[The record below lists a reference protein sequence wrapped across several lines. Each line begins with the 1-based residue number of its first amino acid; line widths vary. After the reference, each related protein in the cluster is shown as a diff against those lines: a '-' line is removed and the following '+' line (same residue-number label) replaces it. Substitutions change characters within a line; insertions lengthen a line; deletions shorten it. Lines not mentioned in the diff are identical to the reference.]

1 MAIRKSKNSP
11 LLDMGSHYKLLK
23 KYEKWEATLKNP
35 KYIDLCFRLGKSCVE
50 LDERKKALE
59 IFQEMV
65 DTAQEIDFKLTFE
78 QMILFSE
85 MLIKPESNGAPVLD
99 KYKKDLDPSQQDI
112 YRLGWICNSLD
123 EMKSRNFRPKQI
135 TECEA
140 HAAIAYY
147 RCQNYR
153 GAYNYF
159 MKSLDYKSRN
169 LSDGI
174 LFDFISCGVDNM
186 IMLNKKEELLQF
198 YKIRSQY
205 GNNNCSESH
214 VNDMIALFALDWELY
229 KHENLEDSPYF
240 SEIVKSIDKLVNNGT
255 HLPNDVDHLYVDFS
269 LSLLNLGILSDWVL
283 KLLAAYNTETAKSN
297 GIFRYHYSKMKYYFM
312 IGGKYNKMAVVHG
325 NTAMTIYENDIV
337 LRGQADPD
345 NNMGEFIEFKTYLF
359 KKPFESTLHV
369 KSTN

>member
-1 MAIRKSKNSP
+1 MAVRKSKNSP

-65 DTAQEIDFKLTFE
+65 DTAQEIDFKLSFE

-85 MLIKPESNGAPVLD
+85 MLIKPESNRAPVLD
-99 KYKKDLDPSQQDI
+99 KYKKGLDPSQQDI
-112 YRLGWICNSLD
+112 YRLGWICNSLE

-140 HAAIAYY
+140 HTAIAYY

-153 GAYNYF
+153 GAYCHF

-240 SEIVKSIDKLVNNGT
+240 SEIVKAIDKLVNHGT
-255 HLPNDVDHLYVDFS
+255 QISDQVDYLYVDFS

-297 GIFRYHYSKMKYYFM
+297 GIFRYHYSKMKYFFM
-312 IGGKYNKMAVVHG
+312 IGGKCNKMAVVHG

-345 NNMGEFIEFKTYLF
+345 NNMGKFVSSF
-359 KKPFESTLHV
+359 S
-369 KSTN
+369 